1 MNKFFTSTAS
11 LSAYSKWVLIC
22 LIVDKTI
29 GDELSK
35 TDFIKRECPYN
46 KFNKVVDELLNI
58 DAISEHKVKQ
68 SNRGRPKI
76 YYNFIYDTPNEIS
89 KLISSEILA
98 KIEGKDLR
106 VPIKI
111 LWCFFVLNQNEFGYI
126 EGFTMA
132 NIATAC
138 GLESTQL
145 KTAIKLLKNEN
156 LISQSVTGCTIK
168 KYHSVKP
175 KVRKGLVGS
184 EANNL
189 KRSST
194 FKLNNKETYAIY
206 LITLPSNRKR
216 KLNSFTT
223 IFFSLLMEKH
233 LKNDSIFV
241 ELLHFDNSWLDSD
254 TKQNDE
260 IQFLRQQPT
269 QVFDYFDDVLFKLV
283 SYGLSRLLTRKEY
296 ELNPISEEDA
306 FNQILSPAS
315 FEFMTAIQGR
325 LTSELIGSFANILIH
340 YILFTFYL
348 NRYDVNLPIPPS
360 KQEYFS
366 WVTSLTCPNKNIDI
380 ELIRTPTKVKFPGV
394 FSIENLVISSNI
406 DFTDKVKI
414 TNMNVDFR
422 DPKSALE
429 SGQHPVFQCVP
440 ESFAHFYKTVIT
452 SEQL

>member
-145 KTAIKLLKNEN
+145 KTAIKLLKNE
-156 LISQSVTGCTIK
+156 
-168 KYHSVKP
+168 
-175 KVRKGLVGS
+175 
-184 EANNL
+184 
-189 KRSST
+189 T

-223 IFFSLLMEKH
+223 ILFSLLMEKP

-254 TKQNDE
+254 TKKNDE

-348 NRYDVNLPIPPS
+348 NRYDANLPIPPS

-366 WVTSLTCPNKNIDI
+366 WVTNLTCPNKNIDI

-394 FSIENLVISSNI
+394 FSIENLVISSTI

-440 ESFAHFYKTVIT
+440 DSFAHFYKTVIT

>member
-156 LISQSVTGCTIK
+156 LISHSVTGCTIK

-269 QVFDYFDDVLFKLV
+269 QVFDYFAVLSNRRRNAAALCCEAICAATTF
-283 SYGLSRLLTRKEY
+283 SQPSGNSLSACK
-296 ELNPISEEDA
+296 NS
-306 FNQILSPAS
+306 NQRPCAAPAPRTSCPPRPGWPEITQGPTGGSVDQPSLMMTSPTSSSRPTSRESAS
-315 FEFMTAIQGR
+315 
-325 LTSELIGSFANILIH
+325 
-340 YILFTFYL
+340 
-348 NRYDVNLPIPPS
+348 P
-360 KQEYFS
+360 
-366 WVTSLTCPNKNIDI
+366 
-380 ELIRTPTKVKFPGV
+380 V
-394 FSIENLVISSNI
+394 FSVGMMTL
-406 DFTDKVKI
+406 
-414 TNMNVDFR
+414 R
-422 DPKSALE
+422 
-429 SGQHPVFQCVP
+429 
-440 ESFAHFYKTVIT
+440 SFSTGG
-452 SEQL
+452 LPL